1 MRAQTYGGVMNIG
14 ELHAALGAVINGNP
28 KANNLDCFVSIDFGD
43 GKKSRIY
50 EIDEIYGLRDDAQVL
65 IVKAWKQ

>member
-1 MRAQTYGGVMNIG
+1 MNIG
-14 ELHAALGAVINGNP
+14 ELHAAFEAVINGNP
-28 KANNLDCFVSIDFGD
+28 KAKNLDCFVSIDFGD
-43 GKKSRIY
+43 GEKKSRIY